1 MLKEKMYV
9 RCPID
14 NDYKNPR
21 DFLMGQIVEIDE
33 FADTVKVVFN
43 DPFNFRGY
51 YDSFPPKAELPLG
64 TVERCKFFKESI
76 VIYANK
82 EHRVITSEKT
92 EDYNNYYLQSEE
104 DKSIKKVSEADI
116 IAPFTIGKIDPSKQL
131 ARYEFQNPCWF
142 FGRSIVSKTMN
153 VLENSIY
160 GFEELAGCK
169 IFLLP
174 HQLKSIMRCLQSNQC
189 RYMLADEVG
198 MGKTIEAAS
207 ILKIYLSGK
216 TEARV
221 LIAVPKPL
229 KEQWRTELFLKFD
242 LLDGR
247 NENDNYIAL
256 KSTDEISDRDILDGW
271 DFTIVDE
278 AHKLLFE
285 RQKYNKFHQLSKNTK
300 NLLLLS
306 ATPVQQKREN
316 YLDLLRLILPEK
328 YDLCSQNDFDVL
340 VDKQNTITKS
350 AAVVLLNIEDYME
363 TIKDI
368 VREGKNPH
376 DNEDCA
382 ELFEE
387 IKSGISKLDKIV
399 GDLKFTELINQVSF
413 NEEDMGLNGIQIA
426 MSYLCD
432 NYQIERNII
441 RNRRRYLED
450 LPERNVIELK
460 YKLDPDKNLYE
471 YATYHALVDWISRE
485 DISEELFN
493 RKFKPLLTSCFSSV
507 WAFLAEIERQQVE
520 GEIIAEGV
528 ISNAEQWKIVD
539 NEIVENIMDTLDDP
553 EKNSSRIINIIYYLD
568 EYIGDK
574 KVVLFTNYKETFD
587 VYEKL
592 LTDYFT
598 EDGFCCFNKEM
609 DLDELELNVYRFQ
622 NEKNCTIMLC
632 DESGG
637 EGRNFQCAD
646 YVVHIDLPW
655 DANAIEQRIGRLDR
669 LGRTKERP
677 VTSIVAYAEESLEEE
692 LFKFWNTGLK
702 IFSHSL
708 SGLEII
714 MSKINKEI
722 VAAIITDF
730 KFGLSNAIH
739 TIIEETE
746 TTEQWVREEQ
756 HFDTA
761 AYLYRPMNQE
771 LIRLVKYYNENENQ
785 LFSDTM
791 LTWSQLAGFRGHIEK
806 ENTATFSEDSFSAP
820 SAKNSLLI
828 PPNWKKYFDKKQY
841 VFENKIRSMYE
852 EKKKINVNRNIRSIQ
867 GTFRRKLAIENDY
880 LHFFAPGDDIF
891 DCIVDN
897 AMKSSRGQSASFA
910 FVAPFDW
917 KGLIFTWSLAPN
929 EKLLIENNIPLYALS
944 HFRNYMAVDQ
954 MVIPVAF
961 NGYGNIA
968 EQQILRELDRII
980 KNGYEDN
987 KSEIT
992 HLGQR
997 KIASSFLNINMKYN
1011 VSNLEWFKGEHV
1023 PEQWPTTVKRG
1034 RENSLKIAKSRF
1046 MKLSHIDEA
1055 QEEVNRILNSVVATA
1070 QYYGREPENHD
1081 ELIKMYELIM
1091 ESIKKPIITL
1101 ESACYVWMVKS

>member
-14 NDYKNPR
+14 TNYKNPR
-21 DFLMGQIVEIDE
+21 DFLMGQVIKIDE

-51 YDSFPPKAELPLG
+51 YDSFPSKVELPLG
-64 TVERCKFFKESI
+64 VVERCQFFKESI
-76 VIYANK
+76 VIFANQ
-82 EHRVITSEKT
+82 EYRVITSEKT
-92 EDYNNYYLQSEE
+92 EDYYNYYLQSKE
-104 DKSIKKVSEADI
+104 DKSIKKVSEAEI
-116 IAPFTIGKIDPSKQL
+116 IAPFTIGKINPSKQL
-131 ARYEFQNPCWF
+131 AKYEFQNPCWF

-153 VLENSIY
+153 VLKNSIY
-160 GFEELAGCK
+160 GFKELAGCK
-169 IFLLP
+169 IFLMP

-216 TEARV
+216 TDARV

-229 KEQWRTELFLKFD
+229 KEQWRTELFLKFA
-242 LLDGR
+242 LFEGI

-256 KSTDEISDRDILDGW
+256 KSTDEISEKDISDDW

-285 RQKYNKFHQLSKNTK
+285 RQKYNEFHQLSKNTE

-328 YDLCSQNDFDVL
+328 YDLCSQSDFNVL

-350 AAVVLLNIEDYME
+350 AAVVLINIEDYME
-363 TIKDI
+363 RIKEI
-368 VREGKNPH
+368 MKGGNNPH
-376 DNEDCA
+376 SDEECA
-382 ELFEE
+382 DLFEE
-387 IKSGISKLDKIV
+387 IKSGIKKLDKIV
-399 GDLKFTELINQVSF
+399 GDLKFTELYNQVSY
-413 NEEDMGLNGIQIA
+413 DDDDLGVSGIQIA

-441 RNRRRYLED
+441 RNRRRYLDD
-450 LPERNVIELK
+450 LPSRKVIELK
-460 YKLDPDKNLYE
+460 YKLDPDKNIYE
-471 YATYHALVDWISRE
+471 YATYQALVNWISRE
-485 DISEELFN
+485 EISADLFLK
-493 RKFKPLLTSCFSSV
+493 KFKPLLTSCFSSV
-507 WAFLAEIERQQVE
+507 WAFLAEIERQQE
-520 GEIIAEGV
+520 IGEIILGDV
-528 ISNAEQWKIVD
+528 ISKAEKWKIVD
-539 NEIVENIMDTLDDP
+539 EEIVENIMDSLNDP
-553 EKNSSRIINIIYYLD
+553 EEYSSRLVNIMYYLD
-568 EYIGDK
+568 EYVGDK
-574 KVVLFTNYKETFD
+574 KVILFTNYKETFD
-587 VYEKL
+587 VYAKL

-609 DLDELELNVYRFQ
+609 ELDELELNVYRFQ

-669 LGRTKERP
+669 LGRDKERP
-677 VTSIVAYAEESLEEE
+677 VTSIVVNAEETLEEE
-692 LFKFWNTGLK
+692 LFKFWNSGLK

-714 MSKINKEI
+714 MNEINEEI
-722 VAAIITDF
+722 VSAIITDF
-730 KFGLSNAIH
+730 KFGLSNSIN
-739 TIIEETE
+739 TIIQASETME
-746 TTEQWVREEQ
+746 KGVREEQ

-761 AYLYRPMNQE
+761 GYLYRPMNQE
-771 LIRLVKYYNENENQ
+771 LKRLVIYYNENENH

-806 ENTATFSEDSFSAP
+806 ENTATFSENSFSAR
-820 SAKNSLLI
+820 SAENSLLI
-828 PPNWKKYFDKKQY
+828 PPNWREYFDKKQN
-841 VFENKIRSMYE
+841 VFESRIRSMYE
-852 EKKKINVNRNIRSIQ
+852 EKNKINVNRNIRSIQ
-867 GTFRRKLAIENDY
+867 GTFRRKLAIDNDY

-910 FVAPFDW
+910 FVAPFEW
-917 KGLIFTWSLAPN
+917 KGLIFTWSLAPK
-929 EKLLIENNIPLYALS
+929 EKLLIENNISLYALS
-944 HFRNYMAVDQ
+944 PFRNYMAVDQ
-954 MVIPVAF
+954 IVIPVAF
-961 NGYGNIA
+961 NGYGDIP
-968 EQQILRELDRII
+968 EQQVLKEFDRII

-987 KSEIT
+987 KSEIA
-992 HLGQR
+992 HLGKR
-997 KIASSFLNINMKYN
+997 KIASSFLNIDMKYN
-1011 VSNLEWFKGEHV
+1011 VSNLDWFKGEHV
-1023 PEQWPTTVKRG
+1023 PEQWPATVKKG

-1055 QEEVNRILNSVVATA
+1055 QAEVNRILNSVVATA
-1070 QYYGREPENHD
+1070 KYYGRELEDYD
-1081 ELIKMYELIM
+1081 ELMRMYDLII